1 MVKINRELERQIKE
15 QTGRTFDLIVRTN
28 GDATPH
34 LPWLAAA
41 GLQVRQQFKLAPG
54 VALSGAG
61 QDVLKL
67 LEQTWVLSIEL
78 DAPVKTM

>member
-15 QTGRTFDLIVRTN
+15 QPERSFDLIVRTN
-28 GDATPH
+28 DDATPH
-34 LPWLAAA
+34 LSWLTAA
-41 GLQVRQQFKLAPG
+41 GLQVRQQFKLTPG
-54 VALSGAG
+54 VAVSGAG